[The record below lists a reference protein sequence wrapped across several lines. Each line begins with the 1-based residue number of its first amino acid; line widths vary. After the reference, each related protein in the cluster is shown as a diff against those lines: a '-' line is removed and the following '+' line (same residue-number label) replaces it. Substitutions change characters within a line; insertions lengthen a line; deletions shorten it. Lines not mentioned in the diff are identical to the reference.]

1 MITILENMAWVLL
14 SVAVLKPEIE
24 MLVPE
29 FLSYMLRTNELHNE
43 LINKSAGVAQ
53 KGIYLKQL
61 GEIKIPLPPLAI
73 QKQIVEKIEAER
85 ALVESAKK
93 LIDIYD
99 QKTKDIIDKLW
110 CE

>member
-1 MITILENMAWVLL
+1 VITILENMAWVLL